1 MEFEERYFREELDYL
16 RQLSK
21 LLATE
26 KPHLARFLAEKDADP
41 DIERLLE
48 GVAFLTGNLRQKI
61 EDEFPELTHGLIK
74 MLWPN
79 YLRPVPAMTLI
90 EYTPDM
96 DKSSVPVLIPR
107 NEQFTTNAGEIRVD
121 EVLPS
126 DAKKEEPPPC
136 TFTLCRDIWLLPV
149 RLEQIENRS
158 TTRNGVINITF
169 SVAPGTDFR
178 TLDLNKLRF
187 WLGNDDNYTRDQLY
201 LWFCEYLQGADLTV
215 GEQHI
220 RLPEFMLKAVGFEPQ
235 DAMLPWPKNVHS
247 GYRILQEYFCY
258 PDAFLFFDLCGCPA
272 LPDGLQAEFFTLQL
286 RFSRPLPVDIRLR
299 RDSLRLYCAPAIN
312 LFIHHAEAITLDNQR
327 ADYPLVPSRHYPQHY
342 DVFSVNSVVSQVQ
355 DMFRKKD
362 LGRPVSTQAARQWPA
377 FESFSHQMEY
387 SRKREVVYWHHRTK
401 TSLFHR
407 GFDHTLAFTGSDPR
421 GLPEFSAIREE
432 INKASHP
439 SQPELNW
446 KLVESLALAIFKA
459 NGVDLHT
466 ATYYTLAR
474 TRTQG
479 LAGFCE
485 GAELLAA
492 MVSHDW
498 DKFWPQ
504 GGPARTEMLDW
515 FNSRTGNILRQQISF
530 AESDLPLIYRTE
542 RALQLICDK
551 LQQVELKRVPRVEN
565 LLYFMQNTRKRL
577 EPQLKSNTENAAQTT
592 VRTLIYAP
600 ETQASSTPEA
610 VVPPLPGLPEMK
622 VEVRSLTENPPQASV
637 IKQGSTVRGFIAGI
651 ACSVAVASALWWW
664 QVYPVQQQLLQ
675 VNDTAQGAATVWM
688 ASPELENYERRLQ
701 QLLDTSPVQ
710 PLETGMQM
718 MRVADSRWP
727 ESLQQQQAS
736 TQWNEAL
743 KTRAQSS
750 PQLRGWLQT
759 RQDLHAFADLV
770 MQREKE
776 GLTLSYIKNVIWQA
790 ERGLGQETPV
800 ESLLTQYQDARAQKQ
815 NTDAL
820 EKQIN
825 ERLEGVLSRWLL
837 LKNNVMPEAATGTTA
852 EK

>member
-1 MEFEERYFREELDYL
+1 M
-16 RQLSK
+16 
-21 LLATE
+21 A
-26 KPHLARFLAEKDADP
+26 
-41 DIERLLE
+41 
-48 GVAFLTGNLRQKI
+48 
-61 EDEFPELTHGLIK
+61 
-74 MLWPN
+74 
-79 YLRPVPAMTLI
+79 
-90 EYTPDM
+90 
-96 DKSSVPVLIPR
+96 
-107 NEQFTTNAGEIRVD
+107 
-121 EVLPS
+121 
-126 DAKKEEPPPC
+126 
-136 TFTLCRDIWLLPV
+136 
-149 RLEQIENRS
+149 
-158 TTRNGVINITF
+158 TTRNKVMWQEGMLMRPHHF
-169 SVAPGTDFR
+169 QQQQR
-178 TLDLNKLRF
+178 Y
-187 WLGNDDNYTRDQLY
+187 NDY
-201 LWFCEYLQGADLTV
+201 
-215 GEQHI
+215 
-220 RLPEFMLKAVGFEPQ
+220 
-235 DAMLPWPKNVHS
+235 
-247 GYRILQEYFCY
+247 
-258 PDAFLFFDLCGCPA
+258 
-272 LPDGLQAEFFTLQL
+272 
-286 RFSRPLPVDIRLR
+286 
-299 RDSLRLYCAPAIN
+299 
-312 LFIHHAEAITLDNQR
+312 LDNQR
-327 ADYPLVPSRHYPQHY
+327 FRAMNDLSWGFTELTLNNELLAQGKIMIDSASGTLPDGTVFSIPDQDALPDPLHPQHFPDERSRNIYLALPVASDVRNEISDGRRIGRYRLNYADVRDLHSEEGDTRTLTLGQLTPRIMSGAEDMSAYITLPLCRISNRHADGSLTLDDDFIPSCQNIQVSKKLRVYLKEVQGAIGGRASDLANRIGSPAQSGIADVAEFMMLQLLNRNQTRFTHRARRSQLHPEDFYLDLAGLLGELMTFTEPSRLPCPLDVY
-342 DVFSVNSVVSQVQ
+342 DHH
-355 DMFRKKD
+355 D
-362 LGRPVSTQAARQWPA
+362 L
-377 FESFSHQMEY
+377 
-387 SRKREVVYWHHRTK
+387 TK
-401 TSLFHR
+401 TFK
-407 GFDHTLAFTGSDPR
+407 TLLSCIAVCGNMP
-421 GLPEFSAIREE
+421 SA
-432 INKASHP
+432 
-439 SQPELNW
+439 
-446 KLVESLALAIFKA
+446 
-459 NGVDLHT
+459 
-466 ATYYTLAR
+466 
-474 TRTQG
+474 
-479 LAGFCE
+479 
-485 GAELLAA
+485 AELLAA

-504 GGPARTEMLDW
+504 DGPARTEMLDW

-800 ESLLTQYQDARAQKQ
+800 ESLLTQYHDARAQKQ